1 MDLFCFSYFFEN
13 AKITKQ
19 DRINGNNLSNG
30 SPGRFP
36 KYERTLN
43 NPLEVLAGSIFPNV

>member
-1 MDLFCFSYFFEN
+1 MIWIYFVFEN

-19 DRINGNNLSNG
+19 DRIKGINLSNG